1 MPVVALPTLL
11 LAVTA
16 AVAFALRKR
25 LRDVAILSLLALATA
40 MVLVALLPDEAT
52 GVLLELPLRLSPLAR
67 LSCLVT
73 LGTLLLLVVDVW
85 IAEPAYN
92 FFPTALGV
100 GATVTAVLLMVTPV
114 ALYAVLLAALLLP
127 VGSFVFQVQRNRSV
141 EAALRHFG
149 FVALG
154 GCLGL
159 AALAL
164 AARLP
169 HDEPANT
176 LVLLVV
182 ILIVAFALKLAA
194 IPFHTHAAL
203 LAGEAPTAALA
214 LYFGVLVPV
223 TFIAFAEILTLSGL
237 LPAIVQ
243 VGKVTELL
251 LGIGLVSA
259 LGGALLATGAGD
271 LRRLVVWSVISNVG
285 VALVGLS
292 TLSGPGIVGGI
303 AIALVTGTCA
313 TQQLLAA
320 GALERRALAGPPT
333 AARAP
338 LAAAAF
344 VAGGV
349 GMIGAPPLVGFP
361 GHFFVELIAYSYSS
375 WLGAALVLATLALL
389 LAQVRAGIALFAS
402 TAGDGWTIER
412 RPVAGLVGLVIFA
425 MLVVGGI
432 APDAFLRPISAFAD
446 EFLRALRPL

>member
-292 TLSGPGIVGGI
+292 TLSGP
-303 AIALVTGTCA
+303 
-313 TQQLLAA
+313 
-320 GALERRALAGPPT
+320 
-333 AARAP
+333 
-338 LAAAAF
+338 
-344 VAGGV
+344 
-349 GMIGAPPLVGFP
+349 
-361 GHFFVELIAYSYSS
+361 
-375 WLGAALVLATLALL
+375 
-389 LAQVRAGIALFAS
+389 
-402 TAGDGWTIER
+402 
-412 RPVAGLVGLVIFA
+412 
-425 MLVVGGI
+425 
-432 APDAFLRPISAFAD
+432 
-446 EFLRALRPL
+446 

>member
-1 MPVVALPTLL
+1 MP
-11 LAVTA
+11 
-16 AVAFALRKR
+16 AVAIPTVVLALAATVAFGLRKR
-25 LRDVAILSLLALATA
+25 VRDVAILSLLALATA
-40 MVLVALLPDEAT
+40 MTLIALLPDGAS
-52 GVLLELPLRLSPLAR
+52 GALLELPLRLSPLAR
-67 LSCLVT
+67 LACLVCI
-73 LGTLLLLVVDVW
+73 GTLLLLVVDVW
-85 IAEPAYN
+85 IGEPAYN

-100 GATVTAVLLMVTPV
+100 GAAVTAALLLVTPL
-114 ALYAVLLAALLLP
+114 AMYAVLIAALLLP

-176 LVLLVV
+176 FVLLVV
-182 ILIVAFALKLAA
+182 VLIVAFALKLAA

-214 LYFGVLVPV
+214 LYFGVLVPA
-223 TFIAFAEILTLSGL
+223 TFIAFVEILTLSGL
-237 LPAIVQ
+237 LPAIIQ
-243 VGKVTELL
+243 VTRVPELL
-251 LGIGLVSA
+251 LGIGLLSA
-259 LGGALLATGAGD
+259 LGGALLATGAAD
-271 LRRLVVWSVISNVG
+271 LRRLVVCSVISNVG

-303 AIALVTGTCA
+303 AIALVTGICA
-313 TQQLLAA
+313 TQQLIAA

-338 LAAAAF
+338 LAAASF

-349 GMIGAPPLVGFP
+349 GMIGAPPLLGFP
-361 GHFFVELIAYSYSS
+361 GHFFVELIAYSYAS

-402 TAGDGWTIER
+402 SAGRGWTVER

-425 MLVVGGI
+425 MLLAGGVM
-432 APDAFLRPISAFAD
+432 PDAFLQPISAFAD

>member
-1 MPVVALPTLL
+1 MPAAAIPTVL
-11 LAVTA
+11 LALAA

-25 LRDVAILSLLALATA
+25 VRDVAVLSLLALAAA
-40 MVLVALLPDEAT
+40 MVVIALLPDDARGEVFA
-52 GVLLELPLRLSPLAR
+52 LPLRLSPLAR
-67 LSCLVT
+67 LASLVS

-85 IAEPAYN
+85 LGEPAYN
-92 FFPTALGV
+92 FFPTSLGIGAAL
-100 GATVTAVLLMVTPV
+100 TAVLLLVTPL
-114 ALYAVLLAALLLP
+114 ALYAALLAALLLP
-127 VGSFVFQVQRNRSV
+127 IGSFVFQVQRNRSV

-159 AALAL
+159 SALAL

-176 LVLLVV
+176 FVLLVV

-194 IPFHTHAAL
+194 IPFHTHASL
-203 LAGEAPTAALA
+203 LAAEAPTAALA
-214 LYFGVLVPV
+214 LYFGVLVPA
-223 TFIAFAEILTLSGL
+223 TFIAFVEILTLSGL

-243 VGKVTELL
+243 VAKVPELL
-251 LGIGLVSA
+251 LGLGLVSA
-259 LGGALLATGAGD
+259 LGGSLLATGAGD
-271 LRRLVVWSVISNVG
+271 LRRLVVCSVISNVG

-303 AIALVTGTCA
+303 AVVLVTGVCA
-313 TQQLLAA
+313 TQQLIAA
-320 GALERRALAGPPT
+320 GALERRAAGGQP
-333 AARAP
+333 AADRAP

-349 GMIGAPPLVGFP
+349 GIIGAPPLLGFP
-361 GHFFVELIAYSYSS
+361 GHFFVELIAYSYAS

-389 LAQVRAGIALFAS
+389 LAQVRAGIALFSSA
-402 TAGDGWTIER
+402 AGRGWTIER
-412 RPVAGLVGLVIFA
+412 RPVAGLVGLAIFA
-425 MLVVGGI
+425 MLLAGGVM
-432 APDAFLRPISAFAD
+432 PEPFLRPISAFAD

>member
-1 MPVVALPTLL
+1 MPAAAMPTVL
-11 LAVTA
+11 LAA
-16 AVAFALRKR
+16 AAVVAFALRKR
-25 LRDVAILSLLALATA
+25 LREAAVLSLLAIGAA
-40 MVLVALLPDEAT
+40 MVVLALLPADAT
-52 GVLLELPLRLSPLAR
+52 GDVLGLPLRVSPLAR
-67 LSCLVT
+67 LSCLIA
-73 LGTLLLLVVDVW
+73 LATLLLLVVDVW
-85 IAEPAYN
+85 LGEPAYN

-100 GATVTAVLLMVTPV
+100 GGGVTAALVLVTPL
-114 ALYAVLLAALLLP
+114 ALYAALLVALVLP
-127 VGSFVFQVQRNRSV
+127 VGSFVFQVHRNRSV

-159 AALAL
+159 SALAL

-176 LVLLVV
+176 FVLLVV

-203 LAGEAPTAALA
+203 LAGEAPTAAIG

-223 TFIAFAEILTLSGL
+223 TFIAFAEILTVSGL

-243 VGKVTELL
+243 VAKVPELL
-251 LGIGLVSA
+251 LGIGLLSA

-271 LRRLVVWSVISNVG
+271 LRRLVVCGVISNVG

-292 TLSGPGIVGGI
+292 TLSGPGITGAI
-303 AIALVTGTCA
+303 AIVLVTGISA
-313 TQQLLAA
+313 TQQLVAA
-320 GALERRALAGPPT
+320 GALERRALGVQPT
-333 AARAP
+333 ADRAP
-338 LAAAAF
+338 LAAVAF
-344 VAGGV
+344 VAGGI
-349 GMIGAPPLVGFP
+349 GMIGAPPLLGFP
-361 GHFFVELIAYSYSS
+361 GHFFVELIAYSYAS

-402 TAGDGWTIER
+402 TAGRSWTIER
-412 RPVAGLVGLVIFA
+412 RPVAGVVGIVIFA
-425 MLVVGGI
+425 ALLAGGLR
-432 APDAFLRPISAFAD
+432 PDVFLGPISAFAD

>member
-1 MPVVALPTLL
+1 MPAVALPSLL
-11 LAVTA
+11 LAVA
-16 AVAFALRKR
+16 AGLAFPLRKR
-25 LRDVAILSLLALATA
+25 LRDVAILSLLALAAA
-40 MVLVALLPDEAT
+40 MVLIGMLPDEASGT
-52 GVLLELPLRLSPLAR
+52 LLELPMRLSPLAR
-67 LSCLVT
+67 LACLVSLVT
-73 LGTLLLLVVDVW
+73 LMLLVVDVW
-85 IAEPAYN
+85 LAEPAYN
-92 FFPTALGV
+92 FFPTALGI
-100 GATVTAVLLMVTPV
+100 GASVTAALVLVTPV
-114 ALYAVLLAALLLP
+114 ALYAVLLAALLFP
-127 VGSFVFQVQRNRSV
+127 IGSFVFQVERNRSV
-141 EAALRHFG
+141 EAALRHFS

-176 LVLLVV
+176 FVLLAV
-182 ILIVAFALKLAA
+182 ILIIAFALKLAA
-194 IPFHTHAAL
+194 IPFHTHAAF
-203 LAGEAPTAALA
+203 LAAEAPTAALA
-214 LYFGVLVPV
+214 LYFGVLVPA

-243 VGKVTELL
+243 VAKVPELL

-259 LGGALLATGAGD
+259 LGGALLATGARD
-271 LRRLVVWSVISNVG
+271 LRRLVVYSVISNVG

-303 AIALVTGTCA
+303 AIALVTGMCA

-320 GALERRALAGPPT
+320 GALERRALGGSPS

-344 VAGGV
+344 VAGGIA
-349 GMIGAPPLVGFP
+349 MIGAPPLVGFP

-389 LAQVRAGIALFAS
+389 VAEVRAGIALFAS
-402 TAGDGWTIER
+402 AAGNTWSVER
-412 RPVAGLVGLVIFA
+412 RPVAGLVGLAIFA
-425 MLVVGGI
+425 MLLVGGVV
-432 APDAFLRPISAFAD
+432 PDAFLRPISVFAD
-446 EFLRALRPL
+446 EFLRALRPI